1 MKLKD
6 FLLSN
11 HTLLAEHICIVLV
24 FICLCGAFL
33 SLCGASKSLIRQSK
47 EQMMKNDYCPPPS
60 YEIIVN
66 NIEKLKVRL
75 SEIEF
80 AITNGT
86 SDIRLYAQ
94 LISTNLVRIPC
105 TCGYCRPS
113 EGIAVP
119 EHVNALG
126 YDTVLQVST
135 NYLPIVRKP

>member
-6 FLLSN
+6 SLRSTLS
-11 HTLLAEHICIVLV
+11 HLDELFCTALVLGICGVL
-24 FICLCGAFL
+24 L
-33 SLCGASKSLIRQSK
+33 SLCLPSK
-47 EQMMKNDYCPPPS
+47 EQMMKKYDCPPPS
-60 YEIIVN
+60 YEIMVN
-66 NIEKLKVRL
+66 NIAELKVRL
-75 SEIEF
+75 SEIES

-86 SDIRLYAQ
+86 SDISLYAQ
-94 LISTNLVRIPC
+94 LVSTNLVRKPC

>member
-1 MKLKD
+1 MKKYD
-6 FLLSN
+6 
-11 HTLLAEHICIVLV
+11 
-24 FICLCGAFL
+24 
-33 SLCGASKSLIRQSK
+33 
-47 EQMMKNDYCPPPS
+47 CPPPS
-60 YEIIVN
+60 YEIMVN
-66 NIEKLKVRL
+66 NIAELKVRL
-75 SEIEF
+75 SEIES

-86 SDIRLYAQ
+86 SDISLYAQ
-94 LISTNLVRIPC
+94 LVSTNLVRKPC